1 MIQEFKE
8 NINFYIDNF
17 NIEEQLF
24 KKGIELKQRGY
35 LTKNEFLNICLW
47 KSRRPKNRYILNSET
62 EIENITR
69 LALTEKDELVK
80 MKHLTS
86 LKGVLIPTASAILSI
101 VNPQEYPIIDIRC
114 ILTLNKLNIIDWKT
128 INNNN
133 WLNYIEII
141 RKLSKELN
149 LTCREVEKGLFAY
162 NRMHL
167 DSEYK
172 NLYK

>member
-8 NINFYIDNF
+8 SINFYIDNF

-24 KKGIELKQRGY
+24 KKGIEIKQKGY

-69 LALTEKDELVK
+69 LALAEEDELLK
-80 MKHLTS
+80 IEYLTR
-86 LKGVLIPTASAILSI
+86 LKGVLIPTASAILSV
-101 VNPQEYPIIDIRC
+101 VNPQEYPIIDVRC
-114 ILTLNKLNIIDWKT
+114 VKALKELKVIEWEII
-128 INNNN
+128 NYNN
-133 WLNYIEII
+133 WIHYLTII
-141 RKLSKELN
+141 RSMSLELN
-149 LTCREVEKGLFAY
+149 LSCREIEKGLFTY
-162 NRMHL
+162 NRL
-167 DSEYK
+167 CFDSEYK